1 MVKHRIREWL
11 LAHPGLLWL
20 LFLLMSKTTEHAPE
34 VTTQA
39 GSSAYK
45 GP

>member
-1 MVKHRIREWL
+1 MVKHSMREWL

-20 LFLLMSKTTEHAPE
+20 LFLLMSKASEHAPE
-34 VTTQA
+34 VGIKS
-39 GSSAYK
+39 GSSVYK